1 MEIPHY
7 ASTASPI
14 DTAFNS
20 LGDSYTHQWTGSGVA
35 FPLPTAEEAIKA
47 LKWALCSTFTDK
59 PTLIALITPILPT
72 SHGYHKFRSHP
83 RVTSICTLPPATL
96 ILNNVDHVVGRECK
110 PPYKARPMEILLV
123 ANLAGIN
130 QYLHPG
136 SRTSPIHTRIQQMHH
151 TISRYSKTNTEVS
164 LNPETWQNLIT
175 HSPDTNPFRST
186 KFNNARQINLPSH
199 LDRLPPPQRAAITAS
214 IVRQRTLRF
223 AQTSLT
229 YTDGSKQGSHIGA
242 GVHIAHS
249 QQYIVIS
256 LTGHNA
262 ALNTVNRAELAAI
275 QAALTQPRPVTI
287 LTDSAT
293 SIHQIK
299 NILENPM
306 RFRIH
311 NHKLLLVR
319 IAHDMLHRA
328 AQGHT
333 THIYKVRAHIGVA
346 GNTIADAAAKLAA
359 KPPDTANPHNPVL
372 QNMQRVNQTMDHSTH
387 QALGPTWYKVPDNTH
402 EPHEN
407 TKLTTTADLKQ
418 GLNTHVSNHYQGTYI
433 KQQTTG
439 EKNKTLRKL
448 LQVRAVLQLQQPPTD
463 LLDPSISQIWRFT
476 AFTNWERT
484 LAMQIRYETAFTNSR
499 KSMIQRGTQA
509 DAECILCGKVETL
522 GHCLGGCTHT
532 LMTQMYSKRHGNAV
546 HRIATS
552 IQLGN
557 KGACPIF
564 YDAEGHNRSARN
576 LPSWLP
582 PTQGASIPDII
593 LVTGMTE
600 EQVNDALHRHNIEE
614 GQLFTAAEV
623 FTPEERQAHLIEFTY
638 TGDKWMAIKY
648 HQKLQQHTTYITRMQ
663 EAGWQVRLTV
673 IVVSHSGVATS
684 TLQVC
689 LKDLGVPQR
698 HIDTVIAT
706 LAHNALRYARSIRRT
721 RALLYTRTQQQHT
734 QSNTQQ
740 DTTPA
745 GDIQQHS
752 STLPHPLHQRRFKR
766 IRTIYDPG

>member
-1 MEIPHY
+1 
-7 ASTASPI
+7 
-14 DTAFNS
+14 
-20 LGDSYTHQWTGSGVA
+20 
-35 FPLPTAEEAIKA
+35 
-47 LKWALCSTFTDK
+47 
-59 PTLIALITPILPT
+59 
-72 SHGYHKFRSHP
+72 
-83 RVTSICTLPPATL
+83 
-96 ILNNVDHVVGRECK
+96 
-110 PPYKARPMEILLV
+110 
-123 ANLAGIN
+123 
-130 QYLHPG
+130 
-136 SRTSPIHTRIQQMHH
+136 
-151 TISRYSKTNTEVS
+151 
-164 LNPETWQNLIT
+164 
-175 HSPDTNPFRST
+175 
-186 KFNNARQINLPSH
+186 
-199 LDRLPPPQRAAITAS
+199 
-214 IVRQRTLRF
+214 
-223 AQTSLT
+223 
-229 YTDGSKQGSHIGA
+229 
-242 GVHIAHS
+242 
-249 QQYIVIS
+249 
-256 LTGHNA
+256 
-262 ALNTVNRAELAAI
+262 
-275 QAALTQPRPVTI
+275 
-287 LTDSAT
+287 
-293 SIHQIK
+293 
-299 NILENPM
+299 
-306 RFRIH
+306 
-311 NHKLLLVR
+311 
-319 IAHDMLHRA
+319 
-328 AQGHT
+328 
-333 THIYKVRAHIGVA
+333 
-346 GNTIADAAAKLAA
+346 
-359 KPPDTANPHNPVL
+359 
-372 QNMQRVNQTMDHSTH
+372 MQRVNQTITHSTH
-387 QALGPTWYKVPDNTH
+387 PALGPTWYKIPDNTH

-407 TKLTTTADLKQ
+407 TKLITTADLKQ
-418 GLNTHVSNHYQGTYI
+418 GLNTHVSHHYQGTYI

-448 LQVRAVLQLQQPPTD
+448 LQVRAALQLQQPPVD
-463 LLDPSISQIWRFT
+463 LLDLSISQIWRFT
-476 AFTNWERT
+476 TFTNWERT

-499 KSMIQRGTQA
+499 KSMIQRGTPA
-509 DAECILCGKVETL
+509 DAECSLCGKVETL

-546 HRIATS
+546 QRIATS

-600 EQVNDALHRHNIEE
+600 EQINNALHRHNIEE

-698 HIDTVIAT
+698 HIDTVIAS

-734 QSNTQQ
+734 QNNTQQ

-766 IRTIYDPG
+766 MRTIYDPG